1 MGTRR
6 GKKKLAPVQIG
17 QRCCEKHTLFL
28 REYTLEALPLATVFF
43 RIPAGNAGWDIL
55 RIRQASLRYSQ
66 RRRVLPYAENTTF
79 IKEATPASRL

>member
-55 RIRQASLRYSQ
+55 PI
-66 RRRVLPYAENTTF
+66 PYAENTTF